1 MFQGDSCWRM
11 GKTSLGKVPEAAS
24 ERKIFKPP
32 ISYSGCLLRREV
44 GCALTGNKCLPGV
57 DLVCCLS
64 PMSERGRRS
73 RGSPRRLQSAQ
84 YGGWVR
90 QTDLSAGGLGR
101 GQVTAVAAQQR

>member
-11 GKTSLGKVPEAAS
+11 GKTSLGKVPEAAL

-57 DLVCCLS
+57 GLVCCLS
-64 PMSERGRRS
+64 
-73 RGSPRRLQSAQ
+73 Q
-84 YGGWVR
+84 
-90 QTDLSAGGLGR
+90 
-101 GQVTAVAAQQR
+101 